1 MKLIRTTW
9 VIAAAMVY
17 LAACSSMGSTATS
30 AYQMLGGTKGVESLA
45 SNFLNSSLKDPSL
58 SGLTSAKNFDSA
70 SATTKLSN
78 QLCSSLGGGC
88 KAPLTDQQISS
99 AASNLTSDQSK
110 AITNNFSSA
119 LSKITSDPTVTEL
132 VTKTVGSKVPGILAS
147 LF

>member
-1 MKLIRTTW
+1 MKPIGTTW
-9 VIAAAMVY
+9 VVVVASVC
-17 LAACSSMGSTATS
+17 LAACSSMGSTAKS

-45 SNFLNSSLKDPSL
+45 GNFLNSSLKDPSL

-78 QLCSSLGGGC
+78 QLCSSLGGSC
-88 KAPLTDQQISS
+88 KAPFTDQQISS

-110 AITNNFSSA
+110 SITSNFCSA
-119 LSKITSDPTVTEL
+119 LGKVTSDPAVTEL

>member
-1 MKLIRTTW
+1 MKLIGTNW
-9 VIAAAMVY
+9 VIAAAIAC
-17 LAACSSMGSTATS
+17 LAACSSMGSTASS

-78 QLCSSLGGGC
+78 QLCSSLGGDC
-88 KAPLTDQQISS
+88 KAPLTDQQVSS
-99 AASNLTSDQSK
+99 AASKLTPDQSK

-119 LSKITSDPTVTEL
+119 LSKVTSDPTVSQL
-132 VTKTVGSKVPGILAS
+132 VTKTVGNKVPGILAS

>member
-1 MKLIRTTW
+1 MKLIRTIC
-9 VIAAAMVY
+9 VIAAAITCLV
-17 LAACSSMGSTATS
+17 ACKNMGSSAKS
-30 AYQMLGGTKGVESLA
+30 AYDMLGGTKGIEGLA

-78 QLCSSLGGGC
+78 QLCSLLGGSC
-88 KAPLTDQQISS
+88 KAPFTDQQITS
-99 AASNLTSDQSK
+99 AASNLTPAQSK
-110 AITNNFSSA
+110 AITSNFSSA
-119 LSKITSDPTVTEL
+119 LSKVTSDPTVSEL

>member
-1 MKLIRTTW
+1 MKLIRTIC
-9 VIAAAMVY
+9 VIAAAIMCLV
-17 LAACSSMGSTATS
+17 ACKGMGSSAKS
-30 AYQMLGGTKGVESLA
+30 AYDMLGGTKGVESLA
-45 SNFLNSSLKDPSL
+45 SGFLNSSLKDSSL

-78 QLCSSLGGGC
+78 QLCSSLGGSC
-88 KAPLTDQQISS
+88 KAPFTDQQISS

-110 AITNNFSSA
+110 AITNNFTSA
-119 LSKITSDPTVTEL
+119 LSKVASDPTVREL

>member
-1 MKLIRTTW
+1 MKLIRTAG
-9 VIAAAMVY
+9 VIAAAIVC
-17 LAACSSMGSTATS
+17 LAACKSMVSSASS
-30 AYQMLGGTKGVESLA
+30 AFQMLGGTQGIESLA

-58 SGLTSAKNFDSA
+58 SALTSAKNLDSA
-70 SATTKLSN
+70 AATSKVSD

-99 AASNLTSDQSK
+99 AASKLTPDQSK
-110 AITNNFSSA
+110 AISSNFTSA
-119 LSKITSDPTVTEL
+119 LGKVTSDPTVREL

>member
-1 MKLIRTTW
+1 MKLIRTIC
-9 VIAAAMVY
+9 VIAAAIMCLV
-17 LAACSSMGSTATS
+17 ACKSMGASAKS
-30 AYQMLGGTKGVESLA
+30 AYDMLGGTKGVESLA
-45 SNFLNSSLKDPSL
+45 SNFLNSSLKDSSL

-70 SATTKLSN
+70 SATAKLSN

-88 KAPLTDQQISS
+88 KAPFTDQQISS

-119 LSKITSDPTVTEL
+119 LSKVTSDPTVSEL
-132 VTKTVGSKVPGILAS
+132 VTKAVGNKVPGILAS

>member
-1 MKLIRTTW
+1 MKVIGTTW
-9 VIAAAMVY
+9 IIAAVIVS
-17 LAACSSMGSTATS
+17 LAACSSMGSTAKS
-30 AYQMLGGTKGVESLA
+30 AYQMLGGTKGIESLA

-78 QLCSSLGGGC
+78 QLCSALGGGC

-99 AASNLTSDQSK
+99 AASNLTSDQTKS
-110 AITNNFSSA
+110 INSNFSSA
-119 LSKITSDPTVTEL
+119 LSKITSDSTVTEL
-132 VTKTVGSKVPGILAS
+132 VTKTVGSKVPGMLAA